1 MACNNILVFV
11 KAYAIWNGY
20 KLIKIQIIKK
30 NLNNW
35 FVFPT
40 SWKEPQNTSNMG
52 QYTNNP

>member
-40 SWKEPQNTSNMG
+40 SWKEPQKHFKYGSI
-52 QYTNNP
+52 YE